1 MTTIGSASIT
11 PEPPVLPGSE
21 DEVPPSSKDAKK
33 NLPLI
38 WIPITLCVGLLL
50 AALYVGIRILTVKSR
65 TSAATVH
72 AQPPATPTPRL
83 ETPATASPTVA
94 PEEQVSERAAASIAK
109 GNTPVAG
116 PLAKSKN
123 ARSAYDWPIWISPE
137 RGEKY
142 IQVGAINSQLA
153 PKYVAQLRSE
163 KWDPHVA
170 PGPSPNI
177 VRVLLGP
184 FTDHD
189 SIVRA
194 KERLRESQIDSFVR
208 AY

>member
-1 MTTIGSASIT
+1 MTTIGLASIN

-33 NLPLI
+33 HLPLI
-38 WIPITLCVGLLL
+38 WIPVTLCVGLLL
-50 AALYVGIRILTVKSR
+50 AALYVGSRILTVKSR

-72 AQPPATPTPRL
+72 AQTPPTPTPRL
-83 ETPATASPTVA
+83 ETPAPVSPTMA
-94 PEEQVSERAAASIAK
+94 PEEQVSEVAAASIAK

-123 ARSAYDWPIWISPE
+123 ARSGYDWPRWISPE

-142 IQVGAINSQLA
+142 IQVGAINSQAVPKFLA
-153 PKYVAQLRSE
+153 RLRSE
-163 KWDPHVA
+163 KLEPHVA
-170 PGPSPNI
+170 PGPSSNI
-177 VRVLLGP
+177 LRVLLGP
-184 FTDHD
+184 FPDHD

-194 KERLRESQIDSFVR
+194 KEQLHAAQIDSFVR